1 MNEVIAMQITRREF
15 FKITGTAALAATI
28 AGCDWDSDPAFTL
41 RLETAREV
49 TTVCPYCSCG
59 CGLICYVQGE
69 RLISI
74 SGDPDHPINE
84 GALCSKGASLLNL
97 NTVYNYRN
105 HNPELNP
112 NRLTRVLYRAPYSTV
127 WEERDWQWA
136 LDRIAQR
143 VKDTRDATF
152 VKEEDGVMVNRTT
165 AIAHLGSAAL
175 DNEENYLLA
184 KLMRCLGVVNLDHHA
199 RL

>member
-1 MNEVIAMQITRREF
+1 VQITRREF
-15 FKITGTAALAATI
+15 FKLTGTAALAATI
-28 AGCDWDSDPAFTL
+28 AGCDWDSDPVFNL
-41 RLETAREV
+41 RLEDAREV

-59 CGLICYVQGE
+59 CGAICYVQNGS
-69 RLISI
+69 LISV
-74 SGDPDHPINE
+74 SGDPDNPINE

-97 NTVYNYRN
+97 NTVYNFRD
-105 HNPELNP
+105 HQPELNP
-112 NRLTRVLYRAPYSTV
+112 NRLTRVLYRAPNSTQ

-136 LDRIAQR
+136 LDTIAQR
-143 VKDTRDATF
+143 VQTTRDATF
-152 VKEEDGVMVNRTT
+152 EREMDGVVVNRTT

-184 KLMRCLGVVNLDHHA
+184 KLMRSLGVVNLDHHA

>member
-1 MNEVIAMQITRREF
+1 MKEVQITRREF
-15 FKITGTAALAATI
+15 FKLTGTAALAATI
-28 AGCDWDSDPAFTL
+28 AGCDWESDPAFTS
-41 RLETAREV
+41 RLESAREV
-49 TTVCPYCSCG
+49 TTICPYCSCG
-59 CGLICYVQGE
+59 CGAICYVEGG
-69 RLISI
+69 RLVSV

-97 NTVYNYRN
+97 NTVYNFRD
-105 HNPELNP
+105 HQPVLNP
-112 NRLTRVLYRAPYSTV
+112 NRLTRVLYRAPHSTV

-143 VKDTRDATF
+143 VKALRDATF
-152 VKEEDGVMVNRTT
+152 VQEEDGVIVNRTT

-184 KLMRCLGVVNLDHHA
+184 KLMRSLGIVNLDHHA

>member
-1 MNEVIAMQITRREF
+1 MQITRREF
-15 FKITGTAALAATI
+15 FKITGTAALAASI
-28 AGCDWDSDPAFTL
+28 AGCDWKSDPVFTS
-41 RLETAREV
+41 RLKDASEV

-59 CGLICYVQGE
+59 CGAICYVEEGK
-69 RLISI
+69 LISV

-97 NTVYNYRN
+97 NTVYNLRDN
-105 HNPELNP
+105 KAELNP
-112 NRLTRVLYRAPYSTV
+112 NRLTKVLYRAPNSTQ

-136 LDRIAQR
+136 LDKIAQR
-143 VKDTRDATF
+143 VKITRDKSF
-152 VKEEDGVMVNRTT
+152 VQEADGVTVNRTT

-175 DNEENYLLA
+175 DNEENYLLS
-184 KLMRCLGVVNLDHHA
+184 KLMRGMGLVNLDHHA